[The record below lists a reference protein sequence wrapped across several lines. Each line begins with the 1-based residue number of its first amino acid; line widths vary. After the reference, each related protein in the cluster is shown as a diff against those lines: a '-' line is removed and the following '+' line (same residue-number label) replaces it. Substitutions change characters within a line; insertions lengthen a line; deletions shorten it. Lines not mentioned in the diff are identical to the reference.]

1 MSKVLV
7 LYFSRTGY
15 TEKVAERIAD
25 RCGADIEGI
34 GEPRSRL
41 GFLAY
46 LRSAREAIKGE
57 PAEVN
62 PLLHDLSDYELVV
75 CGTPVWAGHVSSPM
89 RACLEKHKSS
99 LRRVAFF
106 CTQNA
111 SGGKKVLEEM
121 AAICGRQPET
131 TLIVNDPEIR
141 DAAYR
146 PKLDRFIQAL
156 ELPAAA

>member
-7 LYFSRTGY
+7 VYFSRTGY
-15 TEKVAERIAD
+15 TEKVAERMAD

-34 GEPRSRL
+34 RESRGRL

-46 LRSAREAIKGE
+46 LRSAREAIRGE
-57 PAEVN
+57 PAEIN
-62 PLLHDLSDYELVV
+62 PLLHDFKDYEVV
-75 CGTPVWAGHVSSPM
+75 VFGTPVWAGHVSSPM
-89 RACLEKHKSS
+89 RACLDQHKAS

-111 SGGKKVLEEM
+111 SGGKKVLAEM
-121 AAICGRQPET
+121 AAICGKQPET

-141 DAAYR
+141 QAAYR

-156 ELPAAA
+156 GVPATA